1 MNEQPKTKKIKE
13 RLGAYLKLLREI
25 DNQNERLDRMAITYG
40 SPPGP
45 DLSGM
50 PRPKGGVSDRVGS
63 AVAKKMEL
71 EEHVRD
77 LEAEER
83 RENAAIE
90 AMLRQL
96 DDPDERA
103 VIRLHYFDRATWDDT
118 AAALFGD
125 QPDYIDRLET
135 YQRRTYRLHGRA
147 LLKLASIL
155 EKEEQSGVNDS
166 KMARDGSQ

>member
-90 AMLRQL
+90 AMIRQL

-125 QPDYIDRLET
+125 QPDYIERLES
-135 YQRRTYRLHGRA
+135 YQNRTFKLHGRA
-147 LLKLASIL
+147 LLNLARIL
-155 EKEEQSGVNDS
+155 EQTEASAVKGS
-166 KMARDGSQ
+166 KRK